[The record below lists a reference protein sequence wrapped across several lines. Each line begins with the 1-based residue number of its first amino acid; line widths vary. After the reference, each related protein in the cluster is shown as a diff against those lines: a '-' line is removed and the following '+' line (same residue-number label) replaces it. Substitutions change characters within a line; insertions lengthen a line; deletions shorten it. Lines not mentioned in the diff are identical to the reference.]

1 MPLRRMDIQS
11 VVVGGGPVASLIVLS
26 THDVPAGG
34 TPQQLPIRIGSVEA
48 TAITMGV
55 RDRAG
60 ARPMTHDL
68 LSTVIS
74 ELGGRCLSVRVMA
87 VQGTTFFAQVELA
100 DAAGE
105 RHYVDARPSDA
116 IALAVREGV
125 PIYADESVL
134 DAAALP
140 DFRGVEADERAHE
153 LEEFHAFVENL
164 SPEDFNVVRGEQD
177 ME

>member
-1 MPLRRMDIQS
+1 MRRMDIQS
-11 VVVGGGPVASLIVLS
+11 VVVGGGPVASLIVLV
-26 THDVPAGG
+26 THDVPAGA

-55 RDRAG
+55 RDRSG
-60 ARPMTHDL
+60 GRPMTHDL
-68 LSTVIS
+68 LSAVIA
-74 ELGGRCLSVRVMA
+74 ELGGRCLSVRVMS
-87 VQGTTFFAQVELA
+87 VQGTTFFAQVELL

-125 PIYADESVL
+125 AIYADESVL
-134 DAAALP
+134 AAAALP

-153 LEEFHAFVENL
+153 LEEFHAFVEQL
-164 SPEDFNVVRGEQD
+164 SPEDFNVAHGEQD
-177 ME
+177 GE